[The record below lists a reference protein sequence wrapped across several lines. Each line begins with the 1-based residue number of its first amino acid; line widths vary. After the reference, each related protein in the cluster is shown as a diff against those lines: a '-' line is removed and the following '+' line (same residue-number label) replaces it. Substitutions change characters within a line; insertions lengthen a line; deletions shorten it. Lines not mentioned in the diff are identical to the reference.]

1 MAVQFFYDSQIRRF
15 LLQFTRMISGFQ
27 VQFGTTDV
35 NTGNLALQTVPVFYG
50 DASRQASQIL
60 RNNSENS
67 LQSVPAMAFYIS
79 GMTYDRSRM
88 QEPNFIGKLNI
99 RERKID
105 PETGLHTNEQGD
117 AYTVERLMP
126 VPYLLQIKLDI
137 WTSNTDQKFQL
148 IEQIGTLFNP
158 ALEIQSTDNY
168 IDWTSL
174 SYVLLTDVQYTSRT
188 IPSGTDDAI
197 DIATLTF
204 DLPIWLSPPA
214 KVTKMGVIQK
224 IIASVYD
231 SSGQLDKD
239 IFDPERILMRRSITV
254 MGYGISLLGNVLELV
269 KYNET
274 YSDSLEGNLEV
285 DYSSRNVWRNLINEY
300 GALVNGTSEVRFE
313 LDSGTELV
321 GTVAYHPTDETKL
334 LFTAFGDTVP
344 SNTLAAVNAVIDPLK
359 VNPDQ
364 LLLDANG
371 DYNVATGAR
380 FLILDNI
387 NSLENTDFALAWAPN
402 GNPLIANANDIIEYT
417 GTQWIVKFD
426 SQRDQSLQYV
436 TNLTTGIQY
445 KWTGDSWFKSYE
457 GVYRE
462 SKWRLVL

>member
-417 GTQWIVKFD
+417 GTQWVVKFD

-445 KWTGDSWFKSYE
+445 KWAGESWFKSYE

>member
-445 KWTGDSWFKSYE
+445 KWTGESWFKSYE